1 MRPDSQ
7 SGLTFEEHRELS
19 RELVG
24 TQRRLEEFASMANAV
39 YGSESRTAIA
49 FVEAAEAVGRLR
61 YHLQFQAADDCP
73 GQRADDLYR

>member
-1 MRPDSQ
+1 
-7 SGLTFEEHRELS
+7 
-19 RELVG
+19 
-24 TQRRLEEFASMANAV
+24 MANAV